1 MNETASSAACRR
13 PAALACGSS
22 ARKRVRRL
30 PAVLACAAVAIV
42 VTACSSGG
50 GGQAAAGGGGQAAAG
65 GSSGGGTTS
74 VTIGKAVDTIGFT
87 AVDVAKA
94 KGYFAQE
101 GIKVTEDLLDGSST
115 AFAAL
120 QSGSVNFV
128 TASSTAL
135 LSAKAKG
142 VPLEAVAS
150 MDYGVSLQLLV
161 ADKWMKSH
169 DLSPGQPLNT
179 VMKKMVGAKLGVIST
194 TDLTY
199 DHYLEQQA
207 GVDPNKLTYI
217 HIGSQSAALA
227 GLKYGEIDAFL
238 LSPPSGYFAQSQ
250 GGATVVATLHQVP
263 ELANMAYD
271 ILVVDSDWAKSH
283 ASEVS
288 AVATAIAMADNAM
301 KNSPQSVLGTE
312 KQHYPQMS
320 DSVLLESL
328 KYVTFAPDGL
338 FTGQMWQ
345 DALSEYKGTEGDN
358 APSGVNVSENGGTWT
373 NQYIKKSAL
382 SGGSASLGSTPSG
395 TRRSPEEES
404 KDSAAESLIGAGR

>member
-13 PAALACGSS
+13 PAAAARGSS
-22 ARKRVRRL
+22 AWKRIRR
-30 PAVLACAAVAIV
+30 PSAVLACAAAAVV
-42 VTACSSGG
+42 VTACSSASG
-50 GGQAAAGGGGQAAAG
+50 GGQATTD
-65 GSSGGGTTS
+65 GSSGPATTN

-87 AVDVAKA
+87 TVDVARA
-94 KGYFAQE
+94 KGYFAKE
-101 GIKVTEDLLDGSST
+101 GINATEDLLSGSST

-135 LSAKAKG
+135 LNARAKG
-142 VPLEAVAS
+142 VPIEAVAS

-161 ADKWMKSH
+161 SDSWMKSH
-169 DLSPGQPLNT
+169 GMSANQPLDT

-217 HIGSQSAALA
+217 QIGSQSAALA

-250 GGATVVATLHQVP
+250 GGATVAATLHQVP
-263 ELANMAYD
+263 ELADMAYD
-271 ILVVDSDWAKSH
+271 VLVVDTNWAKSH

-301 KNSPQSVLGTE
+301 RSNPQSVLDTE
-312 KQHYPQMS
+312 KQHYPQMD
-320 DSVLLESL
+320 DSVLLDSL
-328 KYVTFAPDGL
+328 KYVTFATNGL

-345 DALSEYKGTEGDN
+345 DALSEYTGTGGN
-358 APSGVNVSENGGTWT
+358 NNPSGINIAANGGVWT
-373 NQYIKKSAL
+373 NQYIKTSAL
-382 SGGSASLGSTPSG
+382 SGGSASLASTSSG
-395 TRRSPEEES
+395 TERSPEEEI
-404 KDSAAESLIGAGR
+404 KDSAVESIIGAGQ

>member
-13 PAALACGSS
+13 PAAATRGGS
-22 ARKRVRRL
+22 AWKRVRRPSAL
-30 PAVLACAAVAIV
+30 LACAAAAVV
-42 VTACSSGG
+42 VTACSSSGSSGSPGG
-50 GGQAAAGGGGQAAAG
+50 GGGTATTS
-65 GSSGGGTTS
+65 GSSSAGTTS

-87 AVDVAKA
+87 TVDVAKA
-94 KGYFAQE
+94 NGYFAKE
-101 GIKVTEDLLDGSST
+101 GINATEDLLSGSST

-135 LSAKAKG
+135 LNARAKG
-142 VPLEAVAS
+142 VPIEAVAS

-161 ADKWMKSH
+161 SNSWMKSH
-169 DLSPGQPLNT
+169 GMSADQPLDT

-217 HIGSQSAALA
+217 QIGSQSAALA

-250 GGATVVATLHQVP
+250 GGATVAATLHQVP

-271 ILVVDSDWAKSH
+271 VLVVDTNWAKSH

-301 KNSPQSVLGTE
+301 RSNPQSVLDTE
-312 KQHYPQMS
+312 KQHYPQMG
-320 DSVLLESL
+320 DSVLLDSL
-328 KYVTFAPDGL
+328 KYVTFAPNGL
-338 FTGQMWQ
+338 FTAQMWQ
-345 DALSEYKGTEGDN
+345 DALSEYKGTGGNNDPAGIN
-358 APSGVNVSENGGTWT
+358 IAANGGVWT
-373 NQYIKKSAL
+373 NQYINTSAL
-382 SGGSASLGSTPSG
+382 SGGSASLAGTSSG
-395 TRRSPEEES
+395 
-404 KDSAAESLIGAGR
+404 A